1 MEFDRSNGAG
11 TRENDPPVVI
21 GFSRFEGGHVYLHRL
36 FNPEKIA
43 ENFKIA
49 GVDIRSVKHALIVEF
64 GNKDFDF
71 LCDASMN
78 QSQSLNI
85 FSDEDS
91 AITWLKYS
99 KEQQDCSKE
108 RLEY

>member
-1 MEFDRSNGAG
+1 M
-11 TRENDPPVVI
+11 
-21 GFSRFEGGHVYLHRL
+21 
-36 FNPEKIA
+36 
-43 ENFKIA
+43 
-49 GVDIRSVKHALIVEF
+49 KHALIVEF